1 MLFPWADLGCPEGI
15 AIDHMSRNMYWTD
28 SILDRIEVSRLDGS
42 QRRVL
47 FDDDLINP
55 RPIIADPAYGY
66 VCVWSR
72 RYEEH
77 TLIYDTHTA
86 LRPPD
91 TCTGPTGTATGPRS
105 SAPVWTGATGR
116 CWCRTGWGC
125 PTLWPLTPRAGG
137 SAGRTQVSFTF
148 IQQHASWITLESCLL
163 LLKDCE
169 DILFLYNNVTDESFT
184 ISPEVWL
191 FCRGAWK
198 HFILN
203 ALFILYVYFYMICLF
218 KCYPFYCFIH
228 F

>member
-1 MLFPWADLGCPEGI
+1 MIDEKYCINATCVDVLFQTFLIVASVCAGKFLATICFVFLNIHCMLFPWADLGCPEGI

-125 PTLWPLTPRAGG
+125 PTLWPLTPRADG

-148 IQQHASWITLESCLL
+148 IQQHASWITFESCG
-163 LLKDCE
+163 D
-169 DILFLYNNVTDESFT
+169 Y
-184 ISPEVWL
+184 
-191 FCRGAWK
+191 
-198 HFILN
+198 
-203 ALFILYVYFYMICLF
+203 
-218 KCYPFYCFIH
+218 
-228 F
+228 